1 MIYFKRLFKAFS
13 IFLLV
18 IATSIFAG
26 CDGGSNNPVS
36 SGISTEPGYRIQ
48 LASSFGTVAAGASSV
63 ITAKVYEPDG
73 SPIRDGEEVIFASS
87 EGGKFSEE
95 KATTKDGVATVQYTA
110 GDKVGIS
117 DSISASCR
125 GAVAILPIVISP
137 F

>member
-110 GDKVGIS
+110 GEKVGF
-117 DSISASCR
+117 DNISASCR
-125 GAVAILPIVISP
+125 GAVAIVLIVISP
-137 F
+137 